1 MKIVSYGVIDSSE
14 TIDSLITGTIGIRI
28 YNIPYRDIG
37 MVISG
42 SDRSSM
48 KVNNNDN
55 TPDYKLVVEHLMQ
68 KFTVLPVRFRT
79 PVNKKDILSI
89 MENNYY
95 DFKDNLNRLRHK
107 VEFGLR
113 VVWKEDEVKDWITR
127 EYKRGAYGKLKAY
140 DPRGIKFIEDVFDK
154 YVIEKEFKDMADIF
168 ISIVD
173 NYLGKYASEKRFEK
187 LKSKN
192 LLLKALYLIDKKR
205 QKEFKEAFDL
215 FRIAPGNLNY
225 TLRGPLPPFNFVEI
239 EGMKHRDLINKL

>member
-55 TPDYKLVVEHLMQ
+55 TPDYKIVVEHLMQ

-140 DPRGIKFIEDVFDK
+140 DPRGTKFIEDVFDK
-154 YVIEKEFKDMADIF
+154 YVIDKEFKDMADIF

-173 NYLGKYASEKRFEK
+173 NFLGKYASEKRFEK

>member
-55 TPDYKLVVEHLMQ
+55 TPDYKIVVEHLMQ

-79 PVNKKDILSI
+79 PVSKKDILSI

>member
-79 PVNKKDILSI
+79 PVSKKDILSI

-173 NYLGKYASEKRFEK
+173 NFLGKYASEKRFEK

>member
-14 TIDSLITGTIGIRI
+14 TIDSLITGTKGIRI

-55 TPDYKLVVEHLMQ
+55 TPDYKIVVEHLMQ

-79 PVNKKDILSI
+79 PVSKKDILSI

-154 YVIEKEFKDMADIF
+154 YVIEKEFRDMADIF

-173 NYLGKYASEKRFEK
+173 NFLGKYASEKRFEK

>member
-79 PVNKKDILSI
+79 PVSKKDILSI

>member
-1 MKIVSYGVIDSSE
+1 
-14 TIDSLITGTIGIRI
+14 
-28 YNIPYRDIG
+28 

-48 KVNNNDN
+48 KINNNDN
-55 TPDYKLVVEHLMQ
+55 TPDYKIVVEHLMQ

-79 PVNKKDILSI
+79 PVSKKDILSI

-173 NYLGKYASEKRFEK
+173 NFLGKYASEKRFEK

>member
-14 TIDSLITGTIGIRI
+14 TIDSLITGTKGIRI
-28 YNIPYRDIG
+28 YNISYRDIG

-48 KVNNNDN
+48 KINNNDN
-55 TPDYKLVVEHLMQ
+55 TPDYKIVVEHLMQ

-140 DPRGIKFIEDVFDK
+140 DPRGTKFIEDVFDK
-154 YVIEKEFKDMADIF
+154 YVIEKEFRDMADIF

-173 NYLGKYASEKRFEK
+173 NFLGKYASEKRFEK

>member
-79 PVNKKDILSI
+79 PVSKKDILSI

-113 VVWKEDEVKDWITR
+113 IVWKEDEVKDWITR

>member
-14 TIDSLITGTIGIRI
+14 KIDSLITGTKGIRI

-48 KVNNNDN
+48 KINNDN
-55 TPDYKLVVEHLMQ
+55 TPDNRLVVEHLMQ

-107 VEFGLR
+107 VEFGLK
-113 VVWKEDEVKDWITR
+113 VVWKEDEVKDRITR

-140 DPRGIKFIEDVFDK
+140 DSRGIKFIEDVFDK

-168 ISIVD
+168 IAIVD
-173 NYLGKYASEKRFEK
+173 NFLGKYASEKRFEK

-225 TLRGPLPPFNFVEI
+225 TLMGPLPPFNFVEI

>member
-14 TIDSLITGTIGIRI
+14 TIDSLITGTKGIRI

-55 TPDYKLVVEHLMQ
+55 TPDYKIVVEHLMQ

-79 PVNKKDILSI
+79 PVSKKDILSI

-127 EYKRGAYGKLKAY
+127 EYKRGAYGKL
-140 DPRGIKFIEDVFDK
+140 
-154 YVIEKEFKDMADIF
+154 
-168 ISIVD
+168 
-173 NYLGKYASEKRFEK
+173 
-187 LKSKN
+187 
-192 LLLKALYLIDKKR
+192 
-205 QKEFKEAFDL
+205 
-215 FRIAPGNLNY
+215 
-225 TLRGPLPPFNFVEI
+225 
-239 EGMKHRDLINKL
+239 